1 MQKNFLATVA
11 HFIWAFFTLQIC
23 LLHSRQLLFDVEGKL
38 TTYLTLKIQAFISNK
53 KLTEK

>member
-23 LLHSRQLLFDVEGKL
+23 LLHSRQLLFDVKGKL